1 MRSIRDLIKE
11 YYGFSDEK
19 TNEIL
24 AEARVFVYR
33 GGMIEDFMR
42 QELGFVPDE
51 ITDLNNLSC

>member
-1 MRSIRDLIKE
+1 MRSIRDLITE
-11 YYGFSDEK
+11 HYGLSDEK
-19 TNEIL
+19 ANDIL
-24 AEARVFVYR
+24 TEARVFVYR